1 MRWPEPPS
9 LAWLLRHEL
18 RVGGRGLGGIRS
30 RAAAVLALV
39 VLGLFH
45 AGAWFAM
52 RNFDIDGL
60 LARAAPVAIVM
71 SLFAFMLM
79 LGSAFGLAV
88 QALFERGDLD
98 LLMSSPVP
106 VEHVYAARALYVAL
120 ASTGLVAL
128 FLAPFANVGPF
139 HGRWGTL
146 SVYPVLFSL
155 GLACSAI
162 AFLGAFGL
170 VRALGARRARV
181 MSQVLGAVIGAALVL
196 AMQLESFLPAAW
208 RERIAA
214 WSRSG
219 DVREWFSAASP
230 LAWPLRALAGDAW
243 LTPLTIVAATAF
255 FAIVV
260 RASAPRFA
268 AATRQSL
275 AAPPPAARAAAAR
288 PFRTGLWRIVLAK
301 ELTLVARDPALIART
316 LLQLLYL
323 LPLFLVL
330 LRKSQP
336 PALAAAALVMLAM
349 SLAGTLAWLTMS
361 GEEAPELLASA
372 PVNADHLRWLKVLAA
387 LLPVLALCVPFV
399 SWFAMQSAWDAAVV
413 VGCLLPGLVSAAL
426 MQVWTARPG
435 TRRDL
440 RARYKQNV
448 FVNFAEQFTAS
459 GWAALC
465 YLALTGA
472 GGYAWLAVPLAVV
485 APAAVWFRRRPAFP
499 R

>member
-1 MRWPEPPS
+1 MRWPSPPS
-9 LAWLLRHEL
+9 LAWLLLHEL
-18 RVGGRGLGGIRS
+18 RLGLRGLGGTRS
-30 RAAAVLALV
+30 RTTLALGV
-39 VLGLFH
+39 IVLVLFH
-45 AGAWFAM
+45 AGAWVAM
-52 RNFDIDGL
+52 RNFDIEVL
-60 LARAAPVAIVM
+60 LARAAPLAIVM
-71 SLFAFMLM
+71 GLFAMMLM

-98 LLMSSPVP
+98 LLLSSPVP
-106 VEHVYAARALYVAL
+106 VEHVYAARATYVAL
-120 ASTGLVAL
+120 GSTALVGL

-146 SVYPVLFSL
+146 SVYPVLLAF
-155 GLACSAI
+155 GLACAAV

-170 VRALGARRARV
+170 VRAVGARRARW
-181 MSQVLGAVIGAALVL
+181 MAQVVGALVGAGLVL
-196 AMQLESFLPAAW
+196 AMQAETLLPAAW
-208 RERIAA
+208 REGLAA
-214 WSRSG
+214 WGRTEE
-219 DVREWFSAASP
+219 VRAWFTGASP
-230 LAWPLRALAGDAW
+230 LAWPLRALAGDAL
-243 LTPLTIVAATAF
+243 LTPLAIVGATAF
-255 FAIVV
+255 FALVV
-260 RASAPRFA
+260 GSSAARFA

-275 AAPPPAARAAAAR
+275 AAPRRAAGRGKARA
-288 PFRTGLWRIVLAK
+288 FRAGLWRIVLAK

-336 PALAAAALVMLAM
+336 PALAAAALVLLAM

-372 PVNADHLRWLKVLAA
+372 PVDAQTLRWLKVLAA
-387 LLPVLALCVPFV
+387 VLPVLALALPFV
-399 SWFAMQSAWDAAVV
+399 LWYAAQSARDAAVV
-413 VGCLLPGLVSAAL
+413 SGCVTLGVTAAAL

-448 FVNFAEQFTAS
+448 FVNFAEQFTAI

-472 GGYAWLAVPLAVV
+472 GGYAWFAVPLAVV
-485 APAAVWFRRRPAFP
+485 APAAVWFRGRLAR
-499 R
+499 